1 MTNYAGLHGSFQ
13 PITKSTLC
21 VLAPCQPQGIMGSV
35 DCVTNSAW
43 ISWLDAPGAD
53 SYTVSGVAVGRNDYR
68 ANCTTF
74 TNMTCEMKDL
84 ACGVLYN
91 FSVLAKNSECESQPS
106 APISLE
112 TGTSVRA
119 VFSHFS

>member
-1 MTNYAGLHGSFQ
+1 MDPSNQSPNQ
-13 PITKSTLC
+13 LC